1 MKSENPFAFVPFLRY
16 IPDESSSLGNVCSP
30 PLFLCANVAILE
42 NTIIPYS
49 GILEDKIFFSKPK
62 FPAPAGLS
70 SIIITVPHPA
80 IWPEKYKLG
89 ACWAVAWLG
98 S

>member
-1 MKSENPFAFVPFLRY
+1 MNPHHLVMFA
-16 IPDESSSLGNVCSP
+16 
-30 PLFLCANVAILE
+30 PLLCANVAILE

-80 IWPEKYKLG
+80 IRVCHKIKQ
-89 ACWAVAWLG
+89 
-98 S
+98 